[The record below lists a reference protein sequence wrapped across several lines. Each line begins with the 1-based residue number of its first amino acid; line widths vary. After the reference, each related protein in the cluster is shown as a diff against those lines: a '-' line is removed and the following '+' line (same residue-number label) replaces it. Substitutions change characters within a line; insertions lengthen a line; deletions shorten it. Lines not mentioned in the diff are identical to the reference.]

1 MLTVFIGRGFCF
13 PTQLIF
19 KLVLC
24 TQMYITSANANL
36 VVLCTSHSELI
47 FRKGG
52 LVLAFLVCLL
62 CVVLFLIFVTS
73 ELALVQMLKDRL
85 LNPSQQ
91 FPERWSHFIFS
102 NLFWT
107 TTVHCGSL
115 SMPEKKVRSQ
125 DRRKEEKSREQRKI
139 RKGTCRNQP
148 HWWESFLG
156 SSCLD
161 TGRLCPF
168 HHWIVMS
175 DFDSVGPWKLHS
187 E

>member
-1 MLTVFIGRGFCF
+1 MHQSQWAHIQERRFGVGFFGLFALCRFVFNFCYQWAGFGSNAKGSLAKSF
-13 PTQLIF
+13 PTIPWEMEPFYFLKPILNHHCTLWWYPLYF
-19 KLVLC
+19 RKLVL
-24 TQMYITSANANL
+24 S
-36 VVLCTSHSELI
+36 
-47 FRKGG
+47 
-52 LVLAFLVCLL
+52 
-62 CVVLFLIFVTS
+62 
-73 ELALVQMLKDRL
+73 
-85 LNPSQQ
+85 
-91 FPERWSHFIFS
+91 
-102 NLFWT
+102 
-107 TTVHCGSL
+107 SL